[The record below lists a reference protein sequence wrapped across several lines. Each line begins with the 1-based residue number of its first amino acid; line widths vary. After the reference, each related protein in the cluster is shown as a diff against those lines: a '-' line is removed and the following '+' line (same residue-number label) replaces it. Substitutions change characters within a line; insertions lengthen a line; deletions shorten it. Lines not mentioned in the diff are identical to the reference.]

1 MEIIEKRFNIQVTEA
16 GQRVSEKFELAKNAK
31 LITGIR
37 LTSDREDLL
46 FYRGTQAIEIN
57 GKQCYEEDYESRN
70 FQSSINVDVNHR
82 HKERCIEPGNGI
94 VAMTY
99 IDNAHPLYNFSPYR
113 VSLYVHYQI

>member
-16 GQRVSEKFELAKNAK
+16 GQRVSEKFELDKNAK

-46 FYRGTQAIEIN
+46 FYRGTQGIEIN
-57 GKQCYEEDYESRN
+57 GKSRLDEDYESRN
-70 FQSSINVDVNHR
+70 LQSSINVNPN
-82 HKERCIEPGNGI
+82 ERSKKMCIEPGNGI
-94 VAMTY
+94 VTMTY

-113 VSLYVHYQI
+113 VSLYVHYEI